1 MREVGALLMAF
12 APLDAVLISEQVE
25 AVIALGAAFGLGLL
39 FWTGSV
45 IIEWFVG
52 VYGMGDGDE
61 N

>member
-1 MREVGALLMAF
+1 MREVGALVIAF

-25 AVIALGAAFGLGLL
+25 AVTALAAAFGLGLL

-45 IIEWFVG
+45 IMEWFVG
-52 VYGMGDGDE
+52 VYEMGDRDE